1 MKSLLAALGLA
12 VAQVA
17 SAATVTL
24 AWNASLDPGVNNYNI
39 YSGGLSRQYT
49 NMVHC
54 GNVTQ
59 QQVGGLIEG
68 RTYFFAAT
76 ASTASGLESAYSS
89 EISYLV
95 PTGGPVITQQP
106 SSSTNDFGSSITLSV
121 LATGSTLT
129 YQWTK
134 GGTFISGA
142 ITPSITITNAS
153 WVNNGVY
160 ACVVSNPGGSVT
172 SANATVSVRPPAPT
186 NFRAVGP

>member
-1 MKSLLAALGLA
+1 MKSLLAVLGIA
-12 VAQVA
+12 VAQIV

-24 AWNASLDPGVNNYNI
+24 SWNQSLDPNVNNYNI
-39 YSGGLSRQYT
+39 YQGGLSRQYT
-49 NMVHC
+49 NMVPC

-59 QQVGGLIEG
+59 KQLANVIEG
-68 RTYFFAAT
+68 RTYFFAVT
-76 ASTASGLESAYSS
+76 ASTAAGLESAYSS
-89 EISYLV
+89 EVSYTV

-121 LATGSTLT
+121 VATGSTLT

-172 SANATVSVRPPAPT
+172 SASATVSVRPPAPT